1 MSQPSAQ
8 GIASL
13 YRGNPAPLQQRIQ
26 QEQQAKPGLPQD
38 LQKLMALNIVTN
50 EKDAMAKQQ
59 AMSQLAQMQGP
70 QGKPPTVMESVQEQA
85 RQKMQA
91 QAMQAQRQQQ
101 AMQAMAQQAGPG
113 PVPEGTQFAQAQPTA
128 QGIDDLPVE
137 FGLAGGGI
145 VAFQEGKKVPRIQ
158 DEVPISE
165 EERERLQQELLMRI
179 IGEEARNPPAP
190 KRPPMEITESDL
202 SSIPGMEPSDLMAR
216 ALREASGPQPDNR
229 AMLNAAEASAARKN
243 AMADREREK
252 AANRPKYETSYDR
265 MNRKNRGEMT
275 EEERQ
280 AQAAR
285 DSLISQIP
293 TGGEPTVTGGERVS
307 GSETERNIRNT
318 LSALPGAGASKAT
331 TLGRQSLA
339 GLAALFG
346 MDKSNS
352 PATEKASTPAAT
364 PEPTPVAKMQEQ
376 TYRRVSGDSGA
387 RPPAAGLK
395 ALAEADARKQQAAR
409 PPAPVAQAAAPAAPV
424 APASSITPPISELQ
438 AEAQALNVESM
449 RADPQAAAANKEIM
463 YGSRVGPYDATQRD
477 AMIKQ
482 LQEERARHVGPQDS
496 FGRLMEY
503 LGQIAATPRGMSSFE
518 AGAAGARGVRGLEE
532 QRAQKRFD
540 LGSKIIEQEQG
551 KIDGARAYAKELY
564 GVGEKEFDQIVK
576 QKYEAIKSIDT
587 SETEKR
593 KMAQQEALKVL
604 ELQQQAT
611 LERERMKNNL
621 AVANINQTRENNEQ
635 ARNQQYLNLS
645 ERARKLREA
654 GDTAGADRVQ
664 AQANDIL
671 TLKGGTGTAGVGAG
685 RNKIMERRQ
694 SMTELEKIIK
704 DEGMVYS
711 EADKASAAREY
722 RRLAMLNVQEGEG
735 GGSSAFTVTAG
746 GKTYT
751 FPTQEAANKF
761 KAEAGVK

>member
-1 MSQPSAQ
+1 MQQPSAN

-13 YRGNPAPLQQRIQ
+13 FRGNPAPLQQRIQ
-26 QEQQAKPGLPQD
+26 QEQQGKPGLPPD
-38 LQKLMALNIVTN
+38 LQKLLALNIVTN
-50 EKDAMAKQQ
+50 EKDAVAKQQ
-59 AMSQLAQMQGP
+59 AMDQLAQMQGP
-70 QGKPPTVMESVQEQA
+70 QGKPPTVMDSVREQA

-91 QAMQAQRQQQ
+91 QALQAQQQQQ

-145 VAFQEGKKVPRIQ
+145 VAFQKGGEG
-158 DEVPISE
+158 E
-165 EERERLQQELLMRI
+165 
-179 IGEEARNPPAP
+179 
-190 KRPPMEITESDL
+190 
-202 SSIPGMEPSDLMAR
+202 
-216 ALREASGPQPDNR
+216 
-229 AMLNAAEASAARKN
+229 
-243 AMADREREK
+243 
-252 AANRPKYETSYDR
+252 YETPYDR
-265 MNRKNRGEMT
+265 MNRKNR
-275 EEERQ
+275 EEAESKKKDSDKPLD
-280 AQAAR
+280 AQAAA
-285 DSLISQIP
+285 DQAALASLLE
-293 TGGEPTVTGGERVS
+293 TLRG
-307 GSETERNIRNT
+307 GSE
-318 LSALPGAGASKAT
+318 SAGRAIADIATMVPRSLASAYDTVAVRPMRAAGINAAYLAPKLTPEGASTGSPTPFSDVK
-331 TLGRQSLA
+331 LA
-339 GLAALFG
+339 REA
-346 MDKSNS
+346 KK
-352 PATEKASTPAAT
+352 EAAT
-364 PEPTPVAKMQEQ
+364 PQMTRPQPTEQ
-376 TYRRVSGDSGA
+376 TYVRKAGPMPAEKPIGD
-387 RPPAAGLK
+387 LK
-395 ALAEADARKQQAAR
+395 ALAEADARKKQAAR
-409 PPAPVAQAAAPAAPV
+409 PPAPVAQAPAPV
-424 APASSITPPISELQ
+424 APAPTASIAPPQSE
-438 AEAQALNVESM
+438 ADRILNERLM
-449 RADPQAAAANKEIM
+449 QDPTVAAANKEMM
-463 YGSRVGPYDATQRD
+463 YQSRVGAPDTTQRD

-482 LQEERARHVGPQDS
+482 LQEERARQVGPQDS
-496 FGRLMEY
+496 FGQLMEY

-551 KIDGARAYAKELY
+551 KIDASRQYAKEVY
-564 GVGEKEFDQIVK
+564 GVGEKEYDQIFK
-576 QKYEAIKSIDT
+576 AQYEAAKQISGNDM
-587 SETEKR
+587 EAR
-593 KMAQQEALKVL
+593 KLAQQETLKL
-604 ELQQQAT
+604 MELKQEAD
-611 LERERMKNNL
+611 LSRERMKNNL
-621 AVANINQTRENNEQ
+621 SVANIGQEGRRADEQ
-635 ARNQQYLNLS
+635 RNQQYLNLT

-711 EADKASAAREY
+711 EADKAGAAREY

-735 GGSSAFTVTAG
+735 GGGSAFTVTTG

>member
-1 MSQPSAQ
+1 MQQPSAQ

-13 YRGNPAPLQQRIQ
+13 FRGNPAPLQQRIQ
-26 QEQQAKPGLPQD
+26 QEQQGKPGLPPD
-38 LQKLMALNIVTN
+38 LQKLLALNIVTN
-50 EKDAMAKQQ
+50 EKDAVAKQQ

-70 QGKPPTVMESVQEQA
+70 QGQPPTVMESVQEQA

-101 AMQAMAQQAGPG
+101 AMQAMARQAGPG
-113 PVPEGTQFAQAQPTA
+113 PVPEGTQFAEAQPTA

-216 ALREASGPQPDNR
+216 EL
-229 AMLNAAEASAARKN
+229 RKN
-243 AMADREREK
+243 EPKPQSEYGRQMGEVGNLIGRGAK
-252 AANRPKYETSYDR
+252 AVGRAIDKVVPDPVELVKTLVSAPGSASPFAVKEAAP
-265 MNRKNRGEMT
+265 
-275 EEERQ
+275 Q
-280 AQAAR
+280 ATPAPQAA
-285 DSLISQIP
+285 
-293 TGGEPTVTGGERVS
+293 
-307 GSETERNIRNT
+307 
-318 LSALPGAGASKAT
+318 ASYSNE
-331 TLGRQSLA
+331 GR
-339 GLAALFG
+339 
-346 MDKSNS
+346 
-352 PATEKASTPAAT
+352 T
-364 PEPTPVAKMQEQ
+364 
-376 TYRRVSGDSGA
+376 GA
-387 RPPAAGLK
+387 RPYTPKPVSDLK
-395 ALAEADARKQQAAR
+395 ALAEADARKKQAAR
-409 PPAPVAQAAAPAAPV
+409 PPAPVAQAPAPTAPAPTASIAP
-424 APASSITPPISELQ
+424 PQSE
-438 AEAQALNVESM
+438 ADRILNERLM
-449 RADPQAAAANKEIM
+449 QDPTVAAANKEMM
-463 YGSRVGPYDATQRD
+463 YQSRVGAPDTTQRD

-482 LQEERARHVGPQDS
+482 LQEERARQVGPQDS
-496 FGRLMEY
+496 FGQLMEY

-551 KIDGARAYAKELY
+551 KIDASRQYAKEVY
-564 GVGEKEFDQIVK
+564 GVGEKEYDQIFK
-576 QKYEAIKSIDT
+576 AQYEAAKQISGN
-587 SETEKR
+587 EMEAR
-593 KMAQQEALKVL
+593 KMAQQETLKL
-604 ELQQQAT
+604 MELKQEAD
-611 LERERMKNNL
+611 LSRERMKNNL
-621 AVANINQTRENNEQ
+621 SVANIGQEGRRADEQ
-635 ARNQQYLNLS
+635 RNQQYLNLA

-735 GGSSAFTVTAG
+735 AATGG
-746 GKTYT
+746 GKPITKAEYDKLPKGATYT
-751 FPTQEAANKF
+751 APDGTQRTK
-761 KAEAGVK
+761 G